1 MYNLLYIINYALQN
15 SLLYIVYNQTKAIKK
30 IHIQKFEFIKKNLTS
45 NKQATL
51 VNCKELTRITHSK
64 F

>member
-1 MYNLLYIINYALQN
+1 MCTANNI
-15 SLLYIVYNQTKAIKK
+15 LYIVYNQTKAIKK
-30 IHIQKFEFIKKNLTS
+30 VHIQKFEFLKNNLTL

-51 VNCKELTRITHSK
+51 INCKGLIRITHSK